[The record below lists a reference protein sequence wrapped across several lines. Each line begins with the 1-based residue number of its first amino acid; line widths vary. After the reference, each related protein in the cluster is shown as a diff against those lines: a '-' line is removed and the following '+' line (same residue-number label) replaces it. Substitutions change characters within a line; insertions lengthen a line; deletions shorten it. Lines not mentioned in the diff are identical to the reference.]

1 MTISLFLY
9 SKARTSFGPI
19 VARYMLFNVC
29 TKIASFLKRYLGGTV
44 VILRGA
50 GRRPSNF
57 FEGRNEKRTKT
68 DGIRTKTD
76 GLLHTVFKCT

>member
-29 TKIASFLKRYLGGTV
+29 TKIASFLKRYFGG
-44 VILRGA
+44 
-50 GRRPSNF
+50 PQQ
-57 FEGRNEKRTKT
+57 
-68 DGIRTKTD
+68 
-76 GLLHTVFKCT
+76 